1 MCLETKHLDYLER
14 TNEADFREK
23 RISYET
29 YIRFADLIDR
39 CRCCDLCDN
48 GEHGDILGECR
59 IHLLR
64 LFISMKRDAERRLN
78 EKAAAKASSGSS
90 GSGTD

>member
-1 MCLETKHLDYLER
+1 MCLGSKHLDYLER

-23 RISYET
+23 RVSY
-29 YIRFADLIDR
+29 IDR

-78 EKAAAKASSGSS
+78 EKAAAKAST
-90 GSGTD
+90 GSGESGTG